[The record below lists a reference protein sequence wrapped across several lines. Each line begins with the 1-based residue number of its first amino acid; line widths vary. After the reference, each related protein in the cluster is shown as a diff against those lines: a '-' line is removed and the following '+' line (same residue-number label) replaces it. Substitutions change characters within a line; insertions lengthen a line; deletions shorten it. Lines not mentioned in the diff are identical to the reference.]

1 MKEVI
6 LRSAVDAA
14 RGQIMDIYRSL
25 DHVSP
30 DFMDGYYAA
39 IKQYS
44 ELLQLA
50 APLHA
55 KDPDE
60 FLAGFNS

>member
-6 LRSAVDAA
+6 LRSAVEAA
-14 RGQIMDIYRSL
+14 RGQMMDIYRSL

-44 ELLQLA
+44 ELLQLTE
-50 APLHA
+50 PIHA
-55 KDPDE
+55 KELDE
-60 FLAGFNS
+60 FLAGFNA